1 MLKHAEALVEAKI
14 KNKNKFMRHELNFCL
29 ITFGETLCGSD
40 LLVLNVYVVWGTECP
55 FVVVVLNVPL
65 STSYSI
71 SIFP

>member
-1 MLKHAEALVEAKI
+1 M
-14 KNKNKFMRHELNFCL
+14 HELNFCL